1 MAVPDPTRVS
11 ALRWYAAFAL
21 IGTALVAL
29 SALLF
34 SRDFDPDFLSFLAA
48 LIGGWLWGLALGG
61 VILRTGGWGDIALL
75 AVVAVGLVAAMWAVT
90 GPWSDSLRAVPT
102 GVRGI
107 VVALQFAVIPMAGW
121 LAMTALSAVSTKA
134 RVPVATRVPPQWR
147 HDGVRSRVRFPAIP
161 MPLRTLVLA
170 IVIIVVVLGVGIA
183 ALLALTGDRFLL
195 AGPRFAII
203 VLGLVAG
210 LPAYLIL
217 VAVLRRGQIDVD
229 VLFDDTRLVI
239 SGDGRDRVIPFA
251 DVAELSWGGGGEYS
265 RLRVVT
271 TAGEKR
277 SYIAGLA
284 RVPKGVAASLPPL
297 PRPIRRR
304 LELAGLTPKPGS
316 SRRREQDPQVFVRAL
331 RRS

>member
-11 ALRWYAAFAL
+11 VLRWYAAFAL
-21 IGTALVAL
+21 IGTALVAV
-29 SALLF
+29 SAALF
-34 SRDFDPDFLSFLAA
+34 ASEFDPDFLSFLAA

-61 VILRTGGWGDIALL
+61 VILRTGGWRDIGLL
-75 AVVAVGLVAAMWAVT
+75 ALVAIGLGAAMWAVT
-90 GPWSDSLRAVPT
+90 APLSDSLHGLPT
-102 GVRGI
+102 GARGI

-121 LAMTALSAVSTKA
+121 LAMTALSAVSAKT

-170 IVIIVVVLGVGIA
+170 IVVIVVVLGAGIA

-217 VAVLRRGQIDVD
+217 VAVLRRDQIDLN
-229 VLFDDTRLVI
+229 VLFDDAQLVI

-251 DVAELSWGGGGEYS
+251 DIVELSWGGTGEYS

-271 TAGEKR
+271 LAGEKV

-284 RVPKGVAASLPPL
+284 RVPKGAAASLPPL
-297 PRPIRRR
+297 PRPILKR
-304 LELAGLTPKPGS
+304 LELAGLVVKPGS
-316 SRRREQDPQVFVRAL
+316 SRRQDKDPQVFVAAK
-331 RRS
+331 